1 MKKYSII
8 FRFMF
13 VLISSLMA
21 DESEAKNVNEKFAFI
36 KEIYSDSWALIIGI
50 NKYKYV
56 QSLNYAAEDAMDVKK
71 ILVEKYGFK
80 ESNIKLILPKFF
92 SK

>member
-1 MKKYSII
+1 MS
-8 FRFMF
+8 
-13 VLISSLMA
+13 V
-21 DESEAKNVNEKFAFI
+21 ESEAKNVNEKFAFI

-56 QSLNYAAEDAMDVKK
+56 QSLNYAADDAMDVKK

-80 ESNIKLILPKFF
+80 EIKSEGDTPYKRSDIKMEMQLVY
-92 SK
+92 S